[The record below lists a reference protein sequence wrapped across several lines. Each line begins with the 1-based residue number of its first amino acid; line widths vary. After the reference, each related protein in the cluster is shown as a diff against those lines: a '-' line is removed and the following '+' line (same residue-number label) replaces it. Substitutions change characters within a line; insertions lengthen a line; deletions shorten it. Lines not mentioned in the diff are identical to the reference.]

1 MQASGGEG
9 RTEVG
14 VGGTNCEACHG
25 KHRPHTCKVVRR
37 ATRGR
42 KRRSPL
48 EAVENALSYCAP
60 GPRMLRTSC
69 ELCLA
74 KDRKIAAL
82 ERRLINLQQMDEEWK
97 WLDEESEQIDEEL
110 KQLDEE
116 LKDDLKQLDEESSD
130 EVRWFPPDSPRFPH
144 APPLC

>member
-9 RTEVG
+9 RIEVG
-14 VGGTNCEACHG
+14 VGTNCEACQG
-25 KHRPHTCKVVRR
+25 KHRPHTCKVVQR

-42 KRRSPL
+42 TRRSPL

-60 GPRMLRTSC
+60 GPRMLRTPC

-82 ERRLINLQQMDEEWK
+82 ERRLINLQQIDEESK
-97 WLDEESEQIDEEL
+97 RLDEESEKI
-110 KQLDEE
+110 DEE